1 MSRRYGLMLILL
13 ALIWGSSFMFI
24 KIAVRELDPATL
36 ILGRLAL
43 AAVTLGVVVPLLV
56 GTRTTVHEL
65 RRHWRALAVVGLL
78 NTALP
83 FWLLSWGETRID
95 SGLASILQASVPIF
109 NALLAFLFF
118 HDQRVTNR
126 MLAGVA
132 VGSWAWRCSSVR
144 SRRRRCS
151 ARWRSSGWR
160 RATRSAGCLTRQ
172 YLSDTQPHVVA
183 FGTAAI
189 AAVAVLPFGVAAAPS
204 TMPGWDTLASVA
216 VLGILGTAVAYLLFF
231 TIIAGAGAA
240 YASLV
245 TYLVP
250 PVALAYGAIFLDESV
265 GLSSTR
271 RLVLIFAGVTFGRA
285 HRAAGRRIERNA
297 FRGRLARAVI
307 SLRRATLDDVD
318 WLLELLNDEDTE
330 PFLGGRAPRDAE
342 ALRAQLERSQAE
354 PEKAGRMIVEVGGE
368 RAGTRRSRPS
378 ARPPDRV
385 RRRPRRA
392 PGAFRRRGV
401 ADEAAR
407 RFRAT

>member
-43 AAVTLGVVVPLLV
+43 AAVTLGVVVPILV

-65 RRHWRALAVVGLL
+65 RLHWRALAVVGLL

-95 SGLASILQASVPIF
+95 SGLASIIQASVPIF

-132 VGSWAWRCSSVR
+132 VGFVGVALLVG
-144 SRRRRCS
+144 
-151 ARWRSSGWR
+151 AQPQAKVLGALAVVAM
-160 RATRSAGCLTRQ
+160 ATCYAIGGLLTKQ
-172 YLSDTQPHVVA
+172 YLSDTKPHVVA

-204 TMPGWDTLASVA
+204 TMPGWDTIASVA

-245 TYLVP
+245 MYLVP

-265 GLSSTR
+265 GLAALVG
-271 RLVLIFAGVTFGRA
+271 LVLIFAGVTFGTRA
-285 HRAAGRRIERNA
+285 PR
-297 FRGRLARAVI
+297 
-307 SLRRATLDDVD
+307 RRATASS
-318 WLLELLNDEDTE
+318 DTRFAAASPE
-330 PFLGGRAPRDAE
+330 P
-342 ALRAQLERSQAE
+342 
-354 PEKAGRMIVEVGGE
+354 
-368 RAGTRRSRPS
+368 
-378 ARPPDRV
+378 
-385 RRRPRRA
+385 
-392 PGAFRRRGV
+392 
-401 ADEAAR
+401 
-407 RFRAT
+407 